1 MVSPP
6 YSSVC
11 IYLFG
16 TPVSV
21 ISNTSRRQQ
30 QAKQVEQLTDGSV
43 TCVVSIFMAGLFPGV
58 CLRWVK
64 RAVSGYWPVTS
75 DGTLALI
82 IGIHLLSKQVVS
94 HYEGASAVI

>member
-43 TCVVSIFMAGLFPGV
+43 TCVVSMIMTGSFPGV
-58 CLRWVK
+58 CLRWVT
-64 RAVSGYWPVTS
+64 RVVSGY
-75 DGTLALI
+75 
-82 IGIHLLSKQVVS
+82 
-94 HYEGASAVI
+94 